1 MYDRTPIS
9 PIIILTDIEAVKR
22 NPANYL
28 GDLNSPNLTTR
39 LAFASLF
46 YHDSGDKC
54 CSVVRMLVNEN
65 KVIIRYNVGM
75 SLEAFGDPD
84 GALTA
89 EIYLTVGTEGSSKQ
103 FSDEPA
109 LFEFGLAALN
119 AVCSRMFVKVCSE
132 AMCAEFLFECG
143 KLINVPTVMPY
154 ESKDH
159 TEFELE
165 LDASIL
171 PNTKFDYAKIVQEA
185 SRFIKMTGI
194 PIRVE
199 QMI

>member
-1 MYDRTPIS
+1 MCDRTPIS
-9 PIIILTDIEAVKR
+9 PIIILTDIEAVRR

-65 KVIIRYNVGM
+65 KVSVRYNVGM
-75 SLEAFGDPD
+75 SLEAFDDPD

-89 EIYLTVGTEGSSKQ
+89 EIYLTVGTEGSSKP

-119 AVCSRMFVKVCSE
+119 AGCSRMFVKVCSE
-132 AMCAEFLFECG
+132 GMCAEFLYESG
-143 KLINVPTVMPY
+143 KLINVPTVMPCDSEDY
-154 ESKDH
+154 
-159 TEFELE
+159 TEFEIE

-171 PNTKFDYAKIVQEA
+171 PNTTFNYSQMVQEA

>member
-9 PIIILTDIEAVKR
+9 PINILTDIEAVRR
-22 NPANYL
+22 NPANYF
-28 GDLNSPNLTTR
+28 GDLNSPDLTTR

-54 CSVVRMLVNEN
+54 CSIVRVFVNEN
-65 KVIIRYNVGM
+65 KVIVRYNIGM
-75 SLEAFGDPD
+75 SLEVSSDTD

-89 EIYLTVGTEGSSKQ
+89 EIYLTVGTEDSSKQ

-132 AMCAEFLFECG
+132 GMCAEFLYESG
-143 KLINVPTVMPY
+143 KLINVPTVMPCDSEDY
-154 ESKDH
+154 
-159 TEFELE
+159 TEFEIE

-185 SRFIKMTGI
+185 SHFIKITGI

-199 QMI
+199 QMM

>member
-1 MYDRTPIS
+1 MCDSHNES
-9 PIIILTDIEAVKR
+9 PIQFLTDIQAVRR
-22 NPANYL
+22 NPANYF
-28 GDLNSPNLTTR
+28 GDLNSPDLTTR

-54 CSVVRMLVNEN
+54 CSVVRMFVNEN
-65 KVIIRYNVGM
+65 KVIVRYNVGM
-75 SLEAFGDPD
+75 SLDVSSDTD
-84 GALTA
+84 GVLTA
-89 EIYLTVGTEGSSKQ
+89 EIYLTVGTEDSSKQ
-103 FSDEPA
+103 FSDESA
-109 LFEFGLAALN
+109 LIEFGLAALN

-132 AMCAEFLFECG
+132 GMCAEFLFESG
-143 KLINVPTVMPY
+143 KLINVPTVMPS

-171 PNTKFDYAKIVQEA
+171 PNTTFDYSKIVQEA

-199 QMI
+199 QMM